1 MLTLAGYS
9 LTDTV
14 VVFDRIR
21 ENLIKLRESL
31 EKIINISINEVLS
44 RTLVTS
50 TSVFLVL
57 IALLFFGGVVIHDF
71 ALAML
76 LGVIIGTYSSIFVAS
91 PIIYAW
97 RKDTKKVTV
106 KKEKV
111 IELAAQQQKRTQK
124 KESTQRKKNSRK

>member
-1 MLTLAGYS
+1 M
-9 LTDTV
+9 
-14 VVFDRIR
+14 I
-21 ENLIKLRESL
+21 
-31 EKIINISINEVLS
+31 
-44 RTLVTS
+44 
-50 TSVFLVL
+50 
-57 IALLFFGGVVIHDF
+57 
-71 ALAML
+71 

-124 KESTQRKKNSRK
+124 KESSQRKKNSRK